1 MCVEYNRPTTEE
13 FTMRMRRNML
23 DTSNPALK
31 NPDIWD
37 AGLTA
42 EGSETASVQGVV
54 NKTGMLTVICVI
66 GGMLGI

>member
-1 MCVEYNRPTTEE
+1 
-13 FTMRMRRNML
+13 MRMRRNML